1 MCGLLQCGP
10 AFDPNGLSTGGY
22 LYNWLQ
28 TVLNSPKERVGI
40 YGSYLLL
47 YFFICSVVFT
57 TPCDIF
63 VYSFFSVTVFRGE
76 SRVCL
81 QNSLLD
87 FTFFVLEFWVGKT
100 NSNRKS
106 IMKLSAK

>member
-40 YGSYLLL
+40 YGGYFV
-47 YFFICSVVFT
+47 YFFICSVVVT
-57 TPCDIF
+57 TPCDI
-63 VYSFFSVTVFRGE
+63 YSFFSVTVFRGE

-81 QNSLLD
+81 PNSLLD

>member
-40 YGSYLLL
+40 YGGYFI
-47 YFFICSVVFT
+47 YFFICSVVVT
-57 TPCDIF
+57 KKARKEVLVAQKPTKSTPHPASTGF
-63 VYSFFSVTVFRGE
+63 P
-76 SRVCL
+76 
-81 QNSLLD
+81 
-87 FTFFVLEFWVGKT
+87 
-100 NSNRKS
+100 
-106 IMKLSAK
+106 